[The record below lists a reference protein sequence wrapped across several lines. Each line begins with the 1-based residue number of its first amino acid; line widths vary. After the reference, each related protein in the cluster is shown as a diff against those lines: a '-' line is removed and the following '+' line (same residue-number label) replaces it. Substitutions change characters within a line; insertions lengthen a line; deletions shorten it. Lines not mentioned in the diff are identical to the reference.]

1 MAVVWRRLA
10 VRWRGARPFMSGL
23 IYLLVLAA
31 PWVAWRVMDW
41 SQEQAYSRLEQQGRE
56 HLALYAQALHS
67 EITTFRNVPLVLASD
82 AGVRALLTTG
92 GDAAALS
99 SRLEALNR
107 ILGASA
113 LYVLDR
119 QGLTLAASNWR
130 DPGGGFV
137 GRRFDFRPYFTA
149 AMAGLVGQYFALGS
163 TSNRPGDYIAVP
175 VRQGGAVVGAVV
187 VKTAMDALE
196 RGWSSRGERVF
207 VSDGHGVIFITN
219 TPSWRYLT
227 RAPLPAATLAAIR
240 ASRQYGDA
248 PLHPLPVVAGSR
260 LQTVDGVGYVAVSA
274 PLADGDGWRLSVL
287 QDAAAAEAAGRQA
300 GLLALLSMALAG
312 VAAYYL
318 SQRSLRRRRQT
329 RELERR
335 VAERTH
341 ALTRT
346 NQRLEAEIAERVRA
360 ETELRAKQ
368 QELVQAAKLAALGQ
382 MSAGMVHE
390 LNQPLA
396 ALRGFAENARTF
408 LAQNRPRG
416 AEDNLGEIVALT
428 ERMARITG
436 QLKQFAR
443 KSSDKVA
450 AVDLIMAVEGA
461 LSMLSGRLGAA
472 GVAVEWAPPPR
483 PLPVWAEDVRLQQV
497 LVNLLRN
504 ALDAMDG
511 GAVPPRLALRLAG
524 DRAHA
529 VLAVE
534 DNGPGIDAALLPH
547 LFEPFFTTKPAGE
560 GLGLGLSI
568 SEGIVRAFGGGLT
581 AAAAPGGGAVFTLTL
596 RRVEE

>member
-1 MAVVWRRLA
+1 M
-10 VRWRGARPFMSGL
+10 
-23 IYLLVLAA
+23 
-31 PWVAWRVMDW
+31 
-41 SQEQAYSRLEQQGRE
+41 
-56 HLALYAQALHS
+56 
-67 EITTFRNVPLVLASD
+67 
-82 AGVRALLTTG
+82 
-92 GDAAALS
+92 
-99 SRLEALNR
+99 
-107 ILGASA
+107 
-113 LYVLDR
+113 
-119 QGLTLAASNWR
+119 
-130 DPGGGFV
+130 
-137 GRRFDFRPYFTA
+137 
-149 AMAGLVGQYFALGS
+149 
-163 TSNRPGDYIAVP
+163 
-175 VRQGGAVVGAVV
+175 
-187 VKTAMDALE
+187 
-196 RGWSSRGERVF
+196 
-207 VSDGHGVIFITN
+207 
-219 TPSWRYLT
+219 
-227 RAPLPAATLAAIR
+227 
-240 ASRQYGDA
+240 
-248 PLHPLPVVAGSR
+248 
-260 LQTVDGVGYVAVSA
+260 
-274 PLADGDGWRLSVL
+274 
-287 QDAAAAEAAGRQA
+287 
-300 GLLALLSMALAG
+300 
-312 VAAYYL
+312 
-318 SQRSLRRRRQT
+318 
-329 RELERR
+329 
-335 VAERTH
+335 
-341 ALTRT
+341 
-346 NQRLEAEIAERVRA
+346 
-360 ETELRAKQ
+360 
-368 QELVQAAKLAALGQ
+368 
-382 MSAGMVHE
+382 
-390 LNQPLA
+390 
-396 ALRGFAENARTF
+396 
-408 LAQNRPRG
+408 
-416 AEDNLGEIVALT
+416 ALT